1 MNVRAILVAG
11 KPRRCRRLGKDDI
24 RKAGDVYSDG
34 RLVMVGLGRCV
45 GVWAG
50 ETGIY
55 RPIVPSPKGATPRR
69 VAKKKLVR
77 AGRR

>member
-24 RKAGDVYSDG
+24 RK
-34 RLVMVGLGRCV
+34 VGLGRCV